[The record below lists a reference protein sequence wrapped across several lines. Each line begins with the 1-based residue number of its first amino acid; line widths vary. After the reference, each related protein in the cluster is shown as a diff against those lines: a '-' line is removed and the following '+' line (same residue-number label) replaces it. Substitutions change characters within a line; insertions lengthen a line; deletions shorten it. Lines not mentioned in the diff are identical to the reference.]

1 MDQGIIR
8 SLKAKYRSPAVK
20 KVISALEEKKA
31 LPKFSVLSAM
41 FMLRKAW
48 DSTFTNCF
56 RKSGISQTTVES
68 ALREDDN
75 PFAGLEVVEEDVLE
89 MLQGDLHQLKATIGG
104 ADISLDEYVDIDSD
118 VSTNAAVLN
127 DQDILAE
134 VVGSVAESDDD
145 EDESS
150 DEPVAKP
157 PISEVHKAIEILKKF
172 TLFSRSGEDLMS
184 SLKVVNR
191 VIHAE
196 EQLSKKQSTINA
208 YFRKEK

>member
-1 MDQGIIR
+1 
-8 SLKAKYRSPAVK
+8 
-20 KVISALEEKKA
+20 
-31 LPKFSVLSAM
+31 M

-48 DSTFTNCF
+48 DAIPNSTFTNCF
-56 RKSGISQTTVES
+56 RKAGISQTSIES

-75 PFAGLEVVEEDVLE
+75 PFAGLEAVEEDVLE
-89 MLQGDLHQLKATIGG
+89 MLQGDLHRLKATFGG
-104 ADISLDEYVDIDSD
+104 ADIPLDEYVDIDSD

-134 VVGSVAESDDD
+134 VVGCVAESDDD
-145 EDESS
+145 EVESS

-157 PISEVHKAIEILKKF
+157 PISEVHKAIEILEKF
-172 TLFSRSGEDLMS
+172 LRSGEDLML

-196 EQLSKKQSTINA
+196 EQLSKSNQPSMLTL
-208 YFRKEK
+208 EKKSEVCRTYLSFCTPTPNPLLWPVIPVSVAKMFQK

>member
-1 MDQGIIR
+1 MR
-8 SLKAKYRSPAVK
+8 K
-20 KVISALEEKKA
+20 ISFRILECYSNEKIERKWA
-31 LPKFSVLSAM
+31 SEKNGFICVTNARWQLSNV
-41 FMLRKAW
+41 R
-48 DSTFTNCF
+48 
-56 RKSGISQTTVES
+56 
-68 ALREDDN
+68 
-75 PFAGLEVVEEDVLE
+75 
-89 MLQGDLHQLKATIGG
+89 
-104 ADISLDEYVDIDSD
+104 
-118 VSTNAAVLN
+118 TNAAVLN

-134 VVGSVAESDDD
+134 VVGCVAESDDD

-157 PISEVHKAIEILKKF
+157 PISEVIAKAIEILEKF

-184 SLKVVNR
+184 SLKIVNR

>member
-1 MDQGIIR
+1 
-8 SLKAKYRSPAVK
+8 
-20 KVISALEEKKA
+20 
-31 LPKFSVLSAM
+31 M

-48 DSTFTNCF
+48 DAISNSTFTNCF
-56 RKSGISQTTVES
+56 RKAGISQTTVES

-75 PFAGLEVVEEDVLE
+75 PFAGLEAVEDVLE
-89 MLQGDLHQLKATIGG
+89 MLQGDLHRLKATFGG
-104 ADISLDEYVDIDSD
+104 ADISLDYVDIDSD

-134 VVGSVAESDDD
+134 VVGCVAESDDD

-157 PISEVHKAIEILKKF
+157 PISEVPKAIEILEKF
-172 TLFSRSGEDLMS
+172 NLFSRSGEDLMS

-191 VIHAE
+191 VIHLE
-196 EQLSKKQSTINA
+196 EQLSKKQSTIIA